1 MYIGKQHSEET
12 RLKIAAKTK
21 EAMLRRK
28 MEKANGNIHIF
39 IYVLMGIYI

>member
-1 MYIGKQHSEET
+1 MYVGKQHSEET

-28 MEKANGNIHIF
+28 MEKANGK
-39 IYVLMGIYI
+39 YEYRYIDRCT